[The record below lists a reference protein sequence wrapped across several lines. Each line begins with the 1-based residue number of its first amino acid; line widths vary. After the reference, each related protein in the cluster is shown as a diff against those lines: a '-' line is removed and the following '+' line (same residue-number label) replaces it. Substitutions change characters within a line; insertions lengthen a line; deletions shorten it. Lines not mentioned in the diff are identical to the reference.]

1 MGLQRFEQGLER
13 MVEGVFSRSSRSS
26 IRPVELG
33 RRLLREM
40 DDHRAVDA
48 KGRRIVPN
56 SFTFHLSAKDHSGFA
71 QMEDALVAEL
81 AEAARQYAADEGY
94 HLLGPISVAL
104 LVDNNLKAGRFGIAS
119 VVREAVHQSSRP
131 VFPPSDAPPAEQ
143 RHTPPP
149 AEPAVPPREAEI
161 AVPEASIA
169 DLLAGID
176 DLPGTGA
183 AAGAAAGAALGGT
196 ALGGAAGAA
205 AAAAPAAGAA
215 GDPDDAELDAAVARF
230 PPGSTEP
237 RDAAA
242 PDPDDLTS
250 LRGELV
256 LPSGQRVP
264 ITGTPVTIGRLPEC
278 ELTLNDQNVSRRHAQ
293 VRTHGTAVA
302 DLGSTNGTKIN
313 GRRIDGE
320 QRLSDGDIVSV
331 GASHLRFEAR

>member
-56 SFTFHLSAKDHSGFA
+56 SFTFHLSAKDHNGFA

-131 VFPPSDAPPAEQ
+131 VFPPTDAPLAEP

-169 DLLAGID
+169 DLLTGLD

-183 AAGAAAGAALGGT
+183 AAGAAGGAALGGT
-196 ALGGAAGAA
+196 ALGGAAGA
-205 AAAAPAAGAA
+205 GAA
-215 GDPDDAELDAAVARF
+215 GDPDDAALDAAVAGI
-230 PPGSTEP
+230 PLGSTEP
-237 RDAAA
+237 RDAAP

-278 ELTLNDQNVSRRHAQ
+278 ELTLNDPNVSRRHAQ
-293 VRTHGTAVA
+293 LRSHGSVVA
-302 DLGSTNGTKIN
+302 IVDLGSTNGTKVN

-320 QRLSDGDIVSV
+320 QRLADGDIVSV